1 MEKSTEKN
9 RFEKS
14 HPRDLTEKGRIE
26 LRDRLVAEARNFNL
40 LSNVFMSVAL
50 KDRGACRHVLRILTG
65 IPDLDVV
72 DVRTQYSIS
81 KVSSH
86 DAVLDVLAEDG
97 EGRLYDIEIQ
107 RAETIDHARRT
118 RFYGSMMDS
127 EFLMKGKTYAEL
139 PDSYIIYISETDLW
153 HADHTCY
160 PVEKFFRHTEIPY
173 ADGQHVLYVNAAVD
187 DGSETAKLMQYFKTS
202 DPEDDSQGD
211 LSKWVH
217 FLKSEEGGYE
227 VMCEVSE
234 KIYRE
239 GEQIG
244 LEKGLEKGEQAGLQ
258 KTARRMYQKGYPS
271 AMIADALGVSE
282 QTVQE
287 WTA

>member
-1 MEKSTEKN
+1 M
-9 RFEKS
+9 
-14 HPRDLTEKGRIE
+14 
-26 LRDRLVAEARNFNL
+26 
-40 LSNVFMSVAL
+40 
-50 KDRGACRHVLRILTG
+50 LRILTG
-65 IPDLDVV
+65 IPDLTVV
-72 DVRTQYSIS
+72 DVRTQYQIS
-81 KVSSH
+81 KMTSH
-86 DAVLDVLAEDG
+86 DAVLDALAED
-97 EGRLYDIEIQ
+97 EDGRLYNIEIQ

-118 RFYGSMMDS
+118 RFYGSMVDS

-139 PDSYIIYISETDLW
+139 PDLFIIYISETDLW
-153 HADHTCY
+153 RAGYTCY

-187 DGSETAKLMQYFKTS
+187 DGTETAKLMQYFKTA

-217 FLKSEEGGYE
+217 FLKCEEGGYD

-239 GEQIG
+239 GQEVGEQIG
-244 LEKGLEKGEQAGLQ
+244 MQKGEQAGRVKEQ
-258 KTARRMYQKGYPS
+258 QATVRRMHQKGYPLE
-271 AMIADALGVSE
+271 MIADALGISE
-282 QTVQE
+282 QKVQE